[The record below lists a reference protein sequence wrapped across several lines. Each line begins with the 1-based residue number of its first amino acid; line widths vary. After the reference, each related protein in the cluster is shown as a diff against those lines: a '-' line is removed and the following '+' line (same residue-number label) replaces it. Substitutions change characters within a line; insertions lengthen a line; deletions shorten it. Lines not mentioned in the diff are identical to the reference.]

1 MDIEKTKIT
10 IELSLDRGLIQI
22 KSEWPEY
29 ELPIDI
35 DSALVMITLLSHQII
50 DSQDEQDQVNFEK
63 ELVRGYKKS
72 MIERFENIEP
82 LDDAD
87 RS

>member
-1 MDIEKTKIT
+1 M
-10 IELSLDRGLIQI
+10 ELSLDRGLIQI

-29 ELPIDI
+29 EVPIDI

-50 DSQDEQDQVNFEK
+50 DSQDEQDQVKFEK
-63 ELVRGYKKS
+63 QLVSGYKKS

-82 LDDAD
+82 LNNDD
-87 RS
+87 